1 MHFLLFSFVPQLLFS
16 PFLHHVLGKF
26 PVLKQNRLI
35 MQAQDVITHLFNLTL
50 AVCGMRAQI
59 MTPSHCGLG
68 QSPRYYGGSDLLSCS
83 RGATISCISDH
94 NRTVVGF
101 LAVTEYYLAW
111 IVNNDWWYVL
121 NSTCGS
127 ELVRII
133 HLLQG
138 RCCIFNICSG
148 KRKKTPFPFT
158 SGFHLRRDEA
168 DWRQLNHWESREST
182 SKISWFI
189 HNFSPHECWYGD
201 VSIWWDR
208 NVEAGPGCLWCTA
221 QRDPRVIS
229 SASEC
234 FCLLCSLVLFSEDGR
249 CVIFSFCRQTWL
261 SLTYITRDRNKGSR
275 RSLGNAV
282 WINTP
287 RRCSFNWSLLEEN
300 VCFVWIKADL
310 QYSCFVLEA
319 SR

>member
-1 MHFLLFSFVPQLLFS
+1 MSSHICLISLSLSVACVPKLWPRLIVVWDNHRATTAALTCCRAVEVPQ
-16 PFLHHVLGKF
+16 
-26 PVLKQNRLI
+26 
-35 MQAQDVITHLFNLTL
+35 
-50 AVCGMRAQI
+50 
-59 MTPSHCGLG
+59 
-68 QSPRYYGGSDLLSCS
+68 
-83 RGATISCISDH
+83 
-94 NRTVVGF
+94 F
-101 LAVTEYYLAW
+101 LAFQITIVPLLGFWLSQNIILHELSTMIGGTYWIPHADLSWCALFTYYRDGAAF
-111 IVNNDWWYVL
+111 
-121 NSTCGS
+121 STS
-127 ELVRII
+127 AVEKEK
-133 HLLQG
+133 
-138 RCCIFNICSG
+138 NP
-148 KRKKTPFPFT
+148 PFPFT